1 MSIARQVRHWPQG
14 GHEHSRSSLHPLPLV
29 LAFSVRLLENNYS
42 FNVVVVAVVGPDGG
56 RGGGSRG
63 GKVLVTRG
71 GLAVAVVVGIA
82 VSTFNIVVS
91 CRCCCRCD

>member
-1 MSIARQVRHWPQG
+1 MVI
-14 GHEHSRSSLHPLPLV
+14 
-29 LAFSVRLLENNYS
+29 
-42 FNVVVVAVVGPDGG
+42 VAVVGPDGS
-56 RGGGSRG
+56 RGGGSRGG

-91 CRCCCRCD
+91 CRCCCRCWYCAR